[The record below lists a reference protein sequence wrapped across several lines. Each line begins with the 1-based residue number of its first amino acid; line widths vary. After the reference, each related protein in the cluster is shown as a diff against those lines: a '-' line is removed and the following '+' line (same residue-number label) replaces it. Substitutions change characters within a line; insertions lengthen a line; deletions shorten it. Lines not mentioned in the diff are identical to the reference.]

1 RLASPNNGDAVEGP
15 AAIAAGCFI
24 DVEPESAGPA
34 HLYPGR
40 GRETDG
46 RPTAGLATGSPAVES
61 NARPAGPGTDGR
73 VNPHRA
79 RHFEPADRGDRRA
92 KPVCITRER
101 RRDSPGRY
109 GGTGGG

>member
-1 RLASPNNGDAVEGP
+1 M
-15 AAIAAGCFI
+15 AAGCFI

-34 HLYPGR
+34 YRYPRR

-61 NARPAGPGTDGR
+61 NARHAGPGTDGR

-79 RHFEPADRGDRRA
+79 RRFEPADRRDQPA
-92 KPVCITRER
+92 KPVCTTRER